1 MYEMKN
7 DKNCYYKTGMS
18 GVYDPDATR
27 LYETFNGGV
36 INIFDDADYGISNGE
51 MTRERRMVIEGRVF
65 RITSVFADLYEDAP
79 SPTDRMLSYIDAQM
93 HSEAHSA

>member
-1 MYEMKN
+1 MKS

-18 GVYDPDATR
+18 GVYDPDTTR

-36 INIFDDADYGISNGE
+36 INMFDDAGYEMSKGE
-51 MTRERRMVIEGRVF
+51 LKRERRMVIEGRVF

-93 HSEAHSA
+93 DSEAHGA